1 MRITVVKK
9 CDFVSKIGHDW
20 SGLMTSGLESS
31 HKIDF
36 GTNNSVKL
44 TFGTNDSLKL
54 CFGTK
59 DSLKLSSVNV

>member
-1 MRITVVKK
+1 MAEK
-9 CDFVSKIGHDW
+9 CDCVSKIGHDW

-31 HKIDF
+31 HEID
-36 GTNNSVKL
+36 
-44 TFGTNDSLKL
+44 FGTNDSLKL